1 MRRHWLIGV
10 ALLASACSSDA
21 EGGPATPAPLPSGQ
35 SSAALGQP
43 RELAGGLS
51 VPWAIDFLPG
61 GEALV
66 TERDSARLL
75 KVTPQGRV
83 TPLGRVPGVQPGGEG
98 GLMGVAVSPSYA
110 EDRLVYLY
118 YTAADDNRVVRFRL
132 DDALTAPHPIVTGI
146 PKGGNHNGGRIAFG
160 PDKHLYVATGE
171 VGETGRAQD
180 RDDLGGKIL
189 RVAPDG
195 KPAPGNP
202 FNTRVWT
209 WGHRNVQ
216 GLAWDEAENLYATE
230 FGQNRYDEVNHI
242 TKGANYGW
250 PEVEGTS
257 DDDKYTNP
265 LLTWSTD
272 EASPSGLA
280 YANGSLW
287 AVGLRGE
294 RLWQV
299 PVQNG
304 KAGKP
309 VPHLENRY
317 GRLRAAVRA
326 PDGTLWITTSNKD
339 GRGDPE
345 PNDDKIIVLPLT

>member
-10 ALLASACSSDA
+10 TLLAAACSSNA
-21 EGGPATPAPLPSGQ
+21 EGEPTTPPPLPST
-35 SSAALGQP
+35 SSAALGEP
-43 RELAGGLS
+43 RELAKNLS
-51 VPWAIDFLPG
+51 IPWAIDFLPNK
-61 GEALV
+61 EALV
-66 TERDSARLL
+66 TERESARLL
-75 KVTPQGRV
+75 RVTPQGQV
-83 TPLGRVPGVQPGGEG
+83 TPIGRVPGVQPGGEG
-98 GLMGVAVSPSYA
+98 GLMGVAVSPTYA
-110 EDRLVYLY
+110 EDHLIYLHF
-118 YTAADDNRVVRFRL
+118 TAADDNRVVRFRL

-160 PDKHLYVATGE
+160 PDKYLYIATGE
-171 VGETGRAQD
+171 TGEPERAQN

-189 RVAPDG
+189 RVTPDG

-202 FNTRVWT
+202 FNTRIWS

-216 GLAWDEAENLYATE
+216 GLAWDDAKNLYATE
-230 FGQNRYDEVNHI
+230 FGQNRYDEINLI

-250 PEVEGTS
+250 PDVEGTS
-257 DDDKYTNP
+257 DDEKFTNP
-265 LLTWSTD
+265 LLTWATS

-287 AVGLRGE
+287 AAGLRGE

-299 PVQNG
+299 PVQDG

-339 GRGDPE
+339 GRGDPK
-345 PNDDKIIVLPLT
+345 PDDDKIIVLPLK